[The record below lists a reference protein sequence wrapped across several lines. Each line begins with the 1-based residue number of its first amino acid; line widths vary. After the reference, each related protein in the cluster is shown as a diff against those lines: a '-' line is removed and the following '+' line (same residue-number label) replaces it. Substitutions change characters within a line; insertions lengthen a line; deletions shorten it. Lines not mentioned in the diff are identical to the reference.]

1 MLTSLIEIR
10 ADLITKIK
18 VASSQNE
25 VKYMIDKAMQK
36 LEENKIA
43 GNMVSGFTDNMLSEL
58 ESFSPMNK
66 DAQQWSNI
74 KMAMIWLHQKKR
86 DCELSAY

>member
-1 MLTSLIEIR
+1 MLTPLIEIR

-18 VASSQNE
+18 AASSQNE
-25 VKYMIDKAMQK
+25 VKEMIDKAMES
-36 LEENKIA
+36 LEQNQITA
-43 GNMVSGFTDNMLSEL
+43 NMVSGFTEKMLSEL

-74 KMAMIWLHQKKR
+74 KMAMIWFHQKKR
-86 DCELSAY
+86 D

>member
-1 MLTSLIEIR
+1 MLTPLIEIR

-18 VASSQNE
+18 AASSQNE
-25 VKYMIDKAMQK
+25 VKEMIDKAMES
-36 LEENKIA
+36 LEQNQITA
-43 GNMVSGFTDNMLSEL
+43 NMVSGFIEKMLSEL

-74 KMAMIWLHQKKR
+74 KMAMIWFQQKKR